1 MPRPWKTSRKITFG
15 EAMPLYEIRG
25 KIDSVTSIRQITKAM
40 EMVAASKMRKA
51 EERMAASRHY
61 AQGMRKIIAH
71 LAQSK
76 PEYRHPYMRER
87 PVKKV
92 GYIIVSSDRGLCGG
106 FNTNAFRKVVRHM
119 AEWHEK
125 DVPIDLCAI
134 GNKGEQFFKKTP
146 CKLIAEKTHL
156 GDEPQV
162 EQLIGAIRVML
173 DNFEEGSIDR
183 LFILYNRFVNMM
195 VQQPV
200 IEQLLPLTA
209 EPDERLGHHWDY
221 IYELPSKEVVETVLE
236 RYVESLVYQAVV
248 ENLACEQAARMVAM
262 QSASSNAEELIEDL
276 QLDYNKG
283 RQAKI
288 TQELAEIVGGS
299 RAL

>member
-1 MPRPWKTSRKITFG
+1 
-15 EAMPLYEIRG
+15 MPLFEIRS

-40 EMVAASKMRKA
+40 EMVAASKMRKV
-51 EERMAASRHY
+51 EGRMAASRHY
-61 AQGMRKIIAH
+61 AESMRAVIAH

-106 FNTNAFRKVVRHM
+106 FNTNAFREGVRHM
-119 AEWHEK
+119 VEWHEK

-134 GNKGEQFFKKTP
+134 GSKGGRFFKKTP
-146 CKLIAEKTHL
+146 CRLVAETTHL

-173 DNFEEGSIDR
+173 DAFVDEGIDR
-183 LFILYNRFVNMM
+183 LFILYNRFVSMM
-195 VQQPV
+195 VQKPM

-209 EPDERLGHHWDY
+209 EPDERLRHYWDY

-248 ENLACEQAARMVAM
+248 ENLASEQAARMVAM

-276 QLDYNKG
+276 QLEYNKG

>member
-1 MPRPWKTSRKITFG
+1 MAAGK
-15 EAMPLYEIRG
+15 EIRT
-25 KIDSVTSIRQITKAM
+25 KIGSIRNTQKITKAM

-61 AQGMRKIIAH
+61 AGGMRNIIAH

-106 FNTNAFRKVVRHM
+106 FNTNGFREVVRHM
-119 AEWHEK
+119 AAWHEK
-125 DVPIDLCAI
+125 DVSVDICAI
-134 GNKGEQFFKKTP
+134 GNKGVQFFKKTP
-146 CKLIAEKTHL
+146 CRLIAEKTHL
-156 GDEPQV
+156 GDEPEV
-162 EQLIGAIRVML
+162 EQLIGAVQVML
-173 DNFEEGSIDR
+173 NNFEEESIDR

-195 VQQPV
+195 IQEPV
-200 IEQLLPLTA
+200 IEQLLPLSG
-209 EPDERLGHHWDY
+209 EPDERLRHYWDY
-221 IYELPSKEVVETVLE
+221 IYELPPKEVVETVLK

-276 QLDYNKG
+276 QLEYNKG